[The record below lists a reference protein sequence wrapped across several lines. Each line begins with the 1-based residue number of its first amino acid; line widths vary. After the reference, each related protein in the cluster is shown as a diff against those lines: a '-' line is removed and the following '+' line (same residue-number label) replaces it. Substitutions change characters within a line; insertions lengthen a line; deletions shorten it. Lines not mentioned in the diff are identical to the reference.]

1 MNSKTAIK
9 QDAELADKL
18 GRCREILREMG
29 SVVVAFSGG
38 VDSSLLL
45 ALAVQTL
52 GTEKV
57 LAAMA
62 VSTLFPQHE
71 RTLGE
76 KVAHQL
82 HVDLVKIKTPQLTDP
97 DFTANPSDRCFYCKM
112 RTLSRLK
119 KIAEEQGYAVVVTG
133 TQVDDDGDYRP
144 GQRAEDKMGIR
155 RPLREAGL
163 NKAEIRQASRQINLP
178 TWSHP
183 SGACLATRIPY
194 GQKITDEKLSRIGAA
209 EDALRLMGFEQL
221 RVRDHGVVAR
231 VELPLDRI
239 AEAVS
244 KHDEIVR
251 AIKPLGYTYV
261 TIDLE
266 GFRSGSM
273 NETLPM

>member
-1 MNSKTAIK
+1 
-9 QDAELADKL
+9 
-18 GRCREILREMG
+18 
-29 SVVVAFSGG
+29 
-38 VDSSLLL
+38 
-45 ALAVQTL
+45 
-52 GTEKV
+52 
-57 LAAMA
+57 
-62 VSTLFPQHE
+62 
-71 RTLGE
+71 
-76 KVAHQL
+76 
-82 HVDLVKIKTPQLTDP
+82 
-97 DFTANPSDRCFYCKM
+97 
-112 RTLSRLK
+112 
-119 KIAEEQGYAVVVTG
+119 
-133 TQVDDDGDYRP
+133 
-144 GQRAEDKMGIR
+144 MGIR

-231 VELPLDRI
+231 VELPPDRI

-273 NETLPM
+273 NETLPT